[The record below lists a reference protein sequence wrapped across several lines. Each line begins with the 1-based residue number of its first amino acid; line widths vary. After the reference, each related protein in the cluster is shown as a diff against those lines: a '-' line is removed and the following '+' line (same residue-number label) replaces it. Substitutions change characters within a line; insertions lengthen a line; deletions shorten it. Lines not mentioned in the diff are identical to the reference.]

1 MTTTS
6 MLYSV
11 TIESRRAP
19 YKARTTR
26 VRAESTGEALARGVV
41 KLYGARTFYEGGQI
55 FRTDPSSGNGWS
67 ASAVTGGVHVAI
79 ERVAKGGE

>member
-1 MTTTS
+1 MQTS

-19 YKARTTR
+19 YKARTAR
-26 VRAESTGEALARGVV
+26 VRAESTGEALSKGVV

-79 ERVAKGGE
+79 ERVAKAVAG

>member
-1 MTTTS
+1 MTTS
-6 MLYSV
+6 MLYSI

-26 VRAESTGEALARGVV
+26 VRAESTGEALARGVE
-41 KLYGARTFYEGGQI
+41 KIYGRRAFYEGGQI

-67 ASAVTGGVHVAI
+67 ASAVTGGIHVAV
-79 ERVAKGGE
+79 ERVAKGGA